1 MSSGDPS
8 IIIWYE
14 FHRQGMVT
22 LASCWANLALYPFL
36 GPIFTSLTDHVLH
49 MSQICLQVC
58 SSLLKL
64 AFFFCLLNALFS
76 KFFPFCHFL
85 MTSGVFLQMIAVST
99 MESGIKLI
107 GNHCIRDGL

>member
-1 MSSGDPS
+1 MSSGDPRL
-8 IIIWYE
+8 IIWYD
-14 FHRQGMVT
+14 FHRQGTVT

-64 AFFFCLLNALFS
+64 AFFFACLMLYFQNSFLFVI
-76 KFFPFCHFL
+76 F
-85 MTSGVFLQMIAVST
+85 
-99 MESGIKLI
+99 
-107 GNHCIRDGL
+107 